1 MSILLAEA
9 RKLPA
14 FVRRDFL
21 VALSYR
27 MSFVSDL
34 VSLAGQ
40 ILIFY
45 FLGRLVDS
53 SDLPTYGGTEVTYLE
68 FAAVGIAVA
77 VFMQFGLQHVARAVR
92 SEQLM
97 GTLDSLL
104 TTPTTWSTIQ
114 IGSAAFELL
123 YIPLRLSL
131 FLFAATIAF
140 GFGFESSGILPAVVL
155 LTMFIPF
162 IWGLGVVAA
171 AIVLTFRRG
180 GGLVGLGAMLL
191 ALASGLYFPVDLLPG
206 WLVSFAEV
214 NPVAVVTDGMRE
226 ALVGGAGWTAITREA
241 AVLAPLSLLSLA
253 VGGACFRLA
262 LRRER
267 RLGTLGLY

>member
-45 FLGRLVDS
+45 FLGRLVDPA
-53 SDLPTYGGTEVTYLE
+53 DLPTYGGTQVTYLE

-77 VFMQFGLQHVARAVR
+77 VFMQFGLQHVAQAVR

-104 TTPTTWSTIQ
+104 TTPTAWSTIQ
-114 IGSAAFELL
+114 IGSVAFELL
-123 YIPLRLSL
+123 YIPLRLSI
-131 FLFAATIAF
+131 FLLGATLAF
-140 GFGFESSGILPAVVL
+140 GFHFEPSGILPTFAL

-171 AIVLTFRRG
+171 AVVLTFRRG
-180 GGLVGLGAMLL
+180 GGLVGLGVTLL
-191 ALASGLYFPVDLLPG
+191 ALVSGLYFPVDLLPP
-206 WLVSFAEV
+206 WLASLGRG

-226 ALVGGAGWTAITREA
+226 ALIGGVGWGAIGADA
-241 AVLAPLSLLSLA
+241 LVLAPLSLVSLA
-253 VGGACFRLA
+253 VGALCFRLA